1 MSNETLFYTVHIL
14 LLTLVLAGCG
24 ASTGNDHPAGTLQSS
39 SHSAASSAQ
48 VQVNSS
54 SWSSTSSANVKSTI
68 PYNKKENISGR
79 PLLAQGTKSRIF

>member
-39 SHSAASSAQ
+39 SHSTT
-48 VQVNSS
+48 
-54 SWSSTSSANVKSTI
+54 SSTNIKSTI